1 MEILRL
7 RIVPLSVEHFR
18 LFLDETEKMEL
29 QMGLTPSREIPDE
42 HTRQAMEDLYAK
54 AIAYPEHYYWY
65 TNWQIILKSENKS
78 IGSACF
84 MKDESAPSQVE
95 IGYGTNA
102 KYRNKGFM
110 TEAVQA
116 LCKWALQQPYIKCIT
131 AETEI
136 NNIPSQRVLE
146 KCKMHRY
153 RQTNESIWW
162 KLEKE

>member
-1 MEILRL
+1 MEMEIETLRL

-84 MKDESAPSQVE
+84 MKDESA
-95 IGYGTNA
+95 
-102 KYRNKGFM
+102 
-110 TEAVQA
+110 
-116 LCKWALQQPYIKCIT
+116 L
-131 AETEI
+131 
-136 NNIPSQRVLE
+136 SQRVLE